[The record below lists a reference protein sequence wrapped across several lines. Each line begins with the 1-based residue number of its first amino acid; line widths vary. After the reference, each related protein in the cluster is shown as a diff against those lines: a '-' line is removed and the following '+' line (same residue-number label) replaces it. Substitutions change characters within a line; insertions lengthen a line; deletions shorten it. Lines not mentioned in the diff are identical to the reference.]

1 MGGMARAVSSLGWET
16 CHCRVFGAGVMALMG
31 SVCSR
36 NAGAEI
42 PTLGVSPEWGQ
53 VMYTLSVC
61 K

>member
-1 MGGMARAVSSLGWET
+1 MSSLGWET
-16 CHCRVFGAGVMALMG
+16 CQCRVFGAGVMALVG

-42 PTLGVSPEWGQ
+42 LTLGMSPEWGQ
-53 VMYTLSVC
+53 VICTLSVG